1 VNPGKVAENAPPAET
16 AETPDGPGAPRKH
29 DEIGFALPEPAK
41 VTRGT
46 AIGLSIAV
54 TVALSAL
61 FLVAFLPRTRSNA
74 RLAESTKA
82 IHAALP
88 RVEVIVPK
96 VSSSVRSIV
105 LPGTTKPL
113 EETVLYSRANGF
125 VRAWNVDIGDK
136 VKEGQPL
143 VQLETPELDQEIL
156 QARAQLAQA
165 EAGIKQATANADLSR
180 SSLDRYKKLAAEGL
194 ATQQQLDEKSAQAAV
209 DVANVD
215 VAQAMIGTQRAN
227 LARQG
232 KLKSFASVTAP
243 FAGTITA
250 RMVERG
256 ALVVAG
262 NSSPLFKLSATDP
275 VRIYVDVPQD
285 VAPSVK
291 PELLAEV
298 TVREY
303 PGRVF
308 RGKITRTSGALDSAT
323 RTLSTEIRVPN
334 PDNALLT
341 GMYTEVSLSLPVP
354 HKTVEVPATSVTT
367 GENGVRVQVVEA
379 DGTVRLVPVVIE
391 RDLGASVQISSGL
404 TGSERVV
411 KLASAELVDGSRV
424 QVAH

>member
-1 VNPGKVAENAPPAET
+1 VNAGKAIEKAPDVDGRQEPGPL
-16 AETPDGPGAPRKH
+16 RKH
-29 DEIGFALPEPAK
+29 DEIGFALPAPAK
-41 VTRGT
+41 VTHAR
-46 AIGLSIAV
+46 AIGLALAV
-54 TVALSAL
+54 VAALSAL
-61 FLVAFLPRTRSNA
+61 FLGAFLPRSRANA

-82 IHAALP
+82 THAALP
-88 RVEVIVPK
+88 RVEIVVPK
-96 VSSSVRSIV
+96 VSSSARSIV
-105 LPGTTKPL
+105 LPGTIRPL

-136 VKEGQPL
+136 VKEDQPL
-143 VQLETPELDQEIL
+143 VELETPEVDQEIL

-165 EAGIKQATANADLSR
+165 EAGMKQATANADLSR

-194 ATQQQLDEKSAQAAV
+194 ATQQQLDEKSAQAQV
-209 DVANVD
+209 DIANVD
-215 VAQAMIGTQRAN
+215 VARAMIGTQRAN
-227 LARQG
+227 LAKQG
-232 KLKSFASVTAP
+232 KIKSFASVTAP
-243 FAGTITA
+243 FAGIITA

-285 VAPSVK
+285 VAPTVRADLS
-291 PELLAEV
+291 ADV

-308 RGKITRTSGALDSAT
+308 KGKITRTAGALDPAT

-341 GMYTEVSLSLPVP
+341 GMYTEVSLTLPVP
-354 HKTVEVPATSVTT
+354 HKTCEVPATSVMT
-367 GENGVRVQVVEA
+367 GEKGVRVQVVEA

-391 RDLGASVQISSGL
+391 RDLGATVQISSGL
-404 TGSERVV
+404 TGNERVV
-411 KLASAELVDGSRV
+411 TLASAELVDGSRV
-424 QVAH
+424 EVAH

>member
-1 VNPGKVAENAPPAET
+1 MNSGKVIADAPDEPPPHGA
-16 AETPDGPGAPRKH
+16 GAPRKH
-29 DEIGFALPEPAK
+29 DEIGFALPEPIK
-41 VTRGT
+41 VTRGR
-46 AIGLSIAV
+46 AIGFAFAAV
-54 TVALSAL
+54 AALSAL
-61 FLVAFLPRTRSNA
+61 FLVAFLPRTRASA
-74 RLAESTKA
+74 LLAESTKA
-82 IHAALP
+82 THGALP
-88 RVEVIVPK
+88 RVEVVVPK
-96 VSSSVRSIV
+96 VSSSDRSIV

-180 SSLDRYKKLAAEGL
+180 SSLERYKKLAAEGL
-194 ATQQQLDEKSAQAAV
+194 ATQQQLDEKGAQAQV
-209 DVANVD
+209 DIANVD

-275 VRIYVDVPQD
+275 VRVYVDVPQD

-291 PELLAEV
+291 SDLKAEV

-303 PGRVF
+303 PGRIF
-308 RGKITRTSGALDSAT
+308 QGKITRTAGALDPAT

-341 GMYTEVSLSLPVP
+341 GMYTEVSLTLPVP
-354 HKTVEVPATSVTT
+354 HKTCEIPATSVTT
-367 GENGVRVQVVEA
+367 GEKGVRVQVVDA

-391 RDLGASVQISSGL
+391 RDLGATVQISSGL
-404 TGSERVV
+404 TGGERVV
-411 KLASAELVDGSRV
+411 KLASAELADGSRV
-424 QVAH
+424 EVAH